1 MRKIDGDGTMAEQNK
16 HACKVLV
23 CPDCG
28 AKYSAR
34 KVEMLAFDPFHAKR
48 KGKRGEARE

>member
-1 MRKIDGDGTMAEQNK
+1 MPEPAK
-16 HACKVLV
+16 HMCKVLV

-34 KVEMLAFDPFHAKR
+34 KVEILAFDPFHAKR
-48 KGKRGEARE
+48 KGAKE

>member
-1 MRKIDGDGTMAEQNK
+1 MAEPAK

-28 AKYSAR
+28 AKFSA
-34 KVEMLAFDPFHAKR
+34 KKIEILAFDPFNKE
-48 KGKRGEARE
+48 KK